1 VGEALPHPFRDIPFA
16 QRFKK
21 YQHLSLEAERHSGD
35 KRPETF
41 RPNVDTLEPGDVVLP
56 KKTWN
61 ERKRFVEPLL
71 VDSTCDVLQK
81 QLERRHLSRGHPT
94 WRGPRPRRR

>member
-21 YQHLSLEAERHSGD
+21 YQHISLEAERHSGD
-35 KRPETF
+35 QRPETF

-61 ERKRFVEPLL
+61 ERKRASSNRSS
-71 VDSTCDVLQK
+71 ST
-81 QLERRHLSRGHPT
+81 RRATSCRNS
-94 WRGPRPRRR
+94 